1 MRRAASSTAGPWR
14 RPGDRVR
21 RSMGPL
27 TLTAATTRS
36 AGSTTGALTEATPGW
51 RSATLST
58 QPVPARPGPGPAQDA
73 AARAPVQR

>member
-14 RPGDRVR
+14 RPGERPR

-58 QPVPARPGPGPAQDA
+58 QPVPAGGGPGAAA